1 MTRSFGTRL
10 VKAIAVI
17 ALLAACLEGCSAK
30 AGATKT
36 GVGRAPRIAMRV
48 LLITDNVNPSSA
60 SGAAYNAWV
69 STLKRHAVPFQS
81 LVTSDASPGGVALPA
96 LSGRPNGKPTAN
108 YEGIVVATSGMEG
121 LSAAQWPVVQDFEQ
135 KFGVRQVTAYA
146 VPSGAY
152 GLRPLSAANGG
163 PLRGVLAPTPHGAAL
178 FPHLKAGAARSGA
191 WGYEA
196 PPQATGVDT
205 LIAAPSGASMLGVY
219 TASDGRQTMYQ
230 TFADS
235 RDVRQ
240 SELLREGELAWL
252 IRGTYIGAPRAE
264 GRTRGAGDRVASRDQ
279 AAWARAG
286 SGQITGYISGGT
298 VTVHNAGTPTAIPIT
313 GTTIG
318 SPDGGSR
325 SGWVRARSGTSTF
338 IALAA
343 WPAPPAARLAV
354 QVPTGP
360 APIAPLL
367 TAVQPGLPGPAPLP
381 AMPPSTGSA
390 VPQQGSIC
398 IQLPPVIMALKPGM
412 EVTPHLKCKAAFES
426 TVCTGKVTITIGRV
440 RVTRPFHIESRR
452 SAAITIG
459 LPRQARSITRASQ
472 RSALHAALRI
482 STQEL
487 TGPPRITT
495 GALTITLAPR
505 L

>member
-1 MTRSFGTRL
+1 M
-10 VKAIAVI
+10 KAIAVI

-30 AGATKT
+30 AGGTKT

-60 SGAAYNAWV
+60 SGAAYNAWM
-69 STLKRHAVPFQS
+69 STLKRQAVPFQS

-121 LSAAQWPVVQDFEQ
+121 LSAAQWTVVQDFEQ
-135 KFGVRQVTAYA
+135 KFGVRQMTAYA

-152 GLRPLSAANGG
+152 GLRPLSAADGG

-205 LIAAPSGASMLGVY
+205 LIAAPSGTSMLGVY
-219 TASDGRQTMYQ
+219 RASDGRQTMYQ

-240 SELLREGELAWL
+240 GELLREGELAWL
-252 IRGTYIGAPRAE
+252 IRGTYFGAPRA
-264 GRTRGAGDRVASRDQ
+264 GGLRTRGAGDRVASREQ
-279 AAWARAG
+279 AAWARAAWARAE
-286 SGQITGYISGGT
+286 SGQITGYISEVT
-298 VTVHNAGTPTAIPIT
+298 VTVQNAGTATAIPIT

-325 SGWVRARSGTSTF
+325 SGWVRAPSGTSTF

-367 TAVQPGLPGPAPLP
+367 TAVQPGPPGLPGPAPLP

-398 IQLPPVIMALKPGM
+398 IQVPPVIVALKPGM

-440 RVTRPFHIESRR
+440 RVTRPFRIESRR
-452 SAAITIG
+452 SAAITIT